1 MSSLTESPP
10 TGIGGYR
17 SVSGTCIIGYQ
28 EKDAQVRT
36 GDGVRAGLLFRLY
49 IMYIIFPV
57 IGYLVGAIPFG
68 LIISKMVGVDVRTQG
83 SKNIGATN
91 VNRVLGKKL
100 GFITLICDCLKGLL
114 PMYLAT
120 LILSG
125 QPENKEMI
133 VALTGM
139 MAVLGHMF
147 PIYLGFRGGKGVATG
162 MGVLLY
168 LSFPAI
174 VISLLVFVA
183 TVALT
188 GFVSAGSLLAS
199 GCIPLWLYFLGASK
213 TTIWTAAGIALLI
226 WLKHHENINRL
237 MHGEEKSWRK
247 NKAA

>member
-1 MSSLTESPP
+1 
-10 TGIGGYR
+10 
-17 SVSGTCIIGYQ
+17 
-28 EKDAQVRT
+28 
-36 GDGVRAGLLFRLY
+36 
-49 IMYIIFPV
+49 MYILFPV

-83 SKNIGATN
+83 SRNIGATN

-100 GFITLICDCLKGLL
+100 GFITLVCDCLKGLL
-114 PMYLAT
+114 PMYLAA
-120 LILSG
+120 LILS
-125 QPENKEMI
+125 ESETKELI
-133 VALTGM
+133 VALTGV

-174 VISLLVFVA
+174 AISLVVFVA
-183 TVALT
+183 TVTLT

-199 GCIPLWLYFLGASK
+199 GLIPLWLYLLGASK
-213 TTIWTAAGIALLI
+213 VTIATAAGVAVLI

-237 MHGEEKSWRK
+237 IHGQEKSWKK
-247 NKAA
+247 NKEV